1 MNMPTA
7 AMCYAPEFQ
16 VRIKDQAVPAALRA
30 SITSVNYQTGLEGA
44 DRVELSIANENL
56 RWLDHPLLK
65 LDNTLALSMGYA
77 PGPLRQQFVG
87 EIVALSPTFPAS
99 GSPMITVSAQDLR
112 HRLQRGNKVRWF
124 AISAEC
130 LGNIPIPDVDVASMV
145 AAENLLL
152 PIVDPIG
159 AALSVVIGG
168 VEAAVA
174 FGKGD
179 PDAKQKLIRRQGG
192 ESDYDF
198 LRRLCTENGW
208 EMVMDHQGPLGGRR
222 LHFLSLIDSSLKE
235 PVTLRYGQS
244 LIDFTPRISNV
255 GQVAQVAVS
264 FWVSALDLEFTVA
277 AGWDWDRSAL
287 TLDIIPGYGAPEL
300 SARKGAKLDGVM
312 VLNESLT
319 SKTAPRVL
327 VSKLL
332 AKLNNRLT
340 GSGRCVGDPRIQSG
354 TLMRLEGVGKQFGGL
369 YRVTAA
375 THSIDSGGY
384 QTSFE
389 LRKEVWF
396 GSIPLLEQGAVTIE
410 PFGQSL
416 HIGGAA

>member
-1 MNMPTA
+1 MSMPTA
-7 AMCYAPEFQ
+7 AMRYAPEFQ
-16 VRIKDQAVPAALRA
+16 VRINDQAVPAALRA
-30 SITSVNYQTGLEGA
+30 SVTSVSYQTGLEGA

-65 LDNTLALSMGYA
+65 LDHMLALSMGYA
-77 PGPLRQQFVG
+77 PEPLRQQFVG

-112 HRLQRGNKVRWF
+112 HRMQRGNKVRWF

-130 LGNIPIPDVDVASMV
+130 LGNFPIPDAAVAGMV
-145 AAENLLL
+145 SAENVME
-152 PIVDPIG
+152 PILDPIG
-159 AALSVVIGG
+159 AALSVIIGG
-168 VEAAVA
+168 AEAAA
-174 FGKGD
+174 TFGFGS
-179 PDAKQKLIRRQGG
+179 PDAQQKLIRRQRG

-198 LRRLCTENGW
+198 LRRLCSENGW
-208 EMVMDHQGPLGGRR
+208 EMVVDHQGPSGGRR
-222 LHFLSLIDSSLKE
+222 LRFLSLIDSSLTP

-255 GQVAQVAVS
+255 GQVAKVAVS
-264 FWVSALDLEFTVA
+264 FWVAELDLEFTVA

-300 SARKGAKLDGVM
+300 AGGKEANKNPIM
-312 VLNESLT
+312 VLNEPLS
-319 SKTAPRVL
+319 SKSAPRVL

-332 AKLNNRLT
+332 GKLNNRLT
-340 GSGRCVGDPRIQSG
+340 GSGRCVGDPRIQAG

-369 YRVTAA
+369 YRVTSA
-375 THSIDSGGY
+375 THSIDGGGY
-384 QTSFE
+384 LTSFE

-410 PFGQSL
+410 PFGQKIP
-416 HIGGAA
+416 IGA

>member
-1 MNMPTA
+1 MSTPTA

-16 VRIKDQAVPAALRA
+16 IRINNQAVPAALRA
-30 SITSVNYQTGLEGA
+30 SITSASYQTGLEGA

-65 LDNTLALSMGYA
+65 LDNKLVLSIGYA

-112 HRLQRGNKVRWF
+112 HRMQRGNKVRWF

-130 LGNIPIPDVDVASMV
+130 LGNFPIPDTAVASMV
-145 AAENLLL
+145 SAENLMV
-152 PIVDPIG
+152 PIMDPVG

-168 VEAAVA
+168 AAVFVA
-174 FGKGD
+174 RGD
-179 PDAKQKLIRRQGG
+179 PDARQKMIRRQGG

-198 LRRLCTENGW
+198 LRRLCAENGW

-222 LHFLSLIDSSLKE
+222 LHFLSLIDSSLTQ

-255 GQVAQVAVS
+255 GQVARVAVS

-287 TLDIIPGYGAPEL
+287 TLDIVPGFGAPEL
-300 SARKGAKLDGVM
+300 AVGKDANKNPVT
-312 VLNESLT
+312 VLNEPLS
-319 SKTAPRVL
+319 SETAPRVL

-340 GSGRCVGDPRIQSG
+340 GSGRCVGDPRIQAG

-369 YRVTAA
+369 YRVTSA
-375 THSIDSGGY
+375 THSIDGGGY

-396 GSIPLLEQGAVTIE
+396 GSVPLLEQGAVTIE

-416 HIGGAA
+416 RIGGTV

>member
-1 MNMPTA
+1 MSMPNA

-16 VRIKDQAVPAALRA
+16 VRINDQSVPAALRA
-30 SITSVNYQTGLEGA
+30 SMTSVSYQTGLEGA

-65 LDNTLALSMGYA
+65 LDNKLALSMGYA
-77 PGPLRQQFVG
+77 PGPLPQQFVG

-99 GSPMITVSAQDLR
+99 GSPVLTVSAQDLR
-112 HRLQRGNKVRWF
+112 HRMQRGNKVRWF
-124 AISAEC
+124 AIPIEC
-130 LGNIPIPDVDVASMV
+130 LGNFPIPDVAVASMV
-145 AAENLLL
+145 SAENLME

-159 AALSVVIGG
+159 AALSVIIGG
-168 VEAAVA
+168 AEAAATFA
-174 FGKGD
+174 FGS
-179 PDAKQKLIRRQGG
+179 PDAQQKMIRRQGG

-198 LRRLCTENGW
+198 LRRLCAENGW

-222 LHFLSLIDSSLKE
+222 LHFLSLIDSSLTP

-300 SARKGAKLDGVM
+300 AVGKDAHKNPVM
-312 VLNESLT
+312 VLNEPLS

-340 GSGRCVGDPRIQSG
+340 GSGRCLGDPRIQVG
-354 TLMRLEGVGKQFGGL
+354 TVMRLEGVGKQFGGL
-369 YRVTAA
+369 YRVTSA
-375 THSIDSGGY
+375 THSIDGGGY
-384 QTSFE
+384 HTSFE
-389 LRKEVWF
+389 LRKEIWF

-410 PFGQSL
+410 PFGQ
-416 HIGGAA
+416 HIRIGA

>member
-1 MNMPTA
+1 MSMPNA

-16 VRIKDQAVPAALRA
+16 VHINDQAVPAALRA
-30 SITSVNYQTGLEGA
+30 SITSASYQTGLEGA
-44 DRVELSIANENL
+44 DRVDLSIANENL

-65 LDNTLALSMGYA
+65 LDNKLALSMGYA

-87 EIVALSPTFPAS
+87 EIVSLSPTFPAS

-112 HRLQRGNKVRWF
+112 HRMQRGNKVRWF
-124 AISAEC
+124 AISTEC
-130 LGNIPIPDVDVASMV
+130 LGNFPIPDAGVAAMVSGENSMV
-145 AAENLLL
+145 
-152 PIVDPIG
+152 PILDPIG
-159 AALSVVIGG
+159 AALSVIIGG
-168 VEAAVA
+168 VEAAAA
-174 FGKGD
+174 FASGD

-198 LRRLCTENGW
+198 LRKISAENGW
-208 EMVMDHQGPLGGRR
+208 EMVVDHQGPLGGRR
-222 LHFLSLIDSSLKE
+222 LHFMSLIDSSLE
-235 PVTLRYGQS
+235 QPITLRYGQS

-264 FWVSALDLEFTVA
+264 FWVSSLDLEFTVA

-300 SARKGAKLDGVM
+300 SMAKEANKNPVM
-312 VLNESLT
+312 VLNEALD
-319 SKTAPRVL
+319 SKTAPRAL

-340 GSGRCVGDPRIQSG
+340 GSGRCVGDPRIQAG
-354 TLMRLEGVGKQFGGL
+354 ALMRLEGVGKQFGGL
-369 YRVTAA
+369 YRVTSA
-375 THSIDSGGY
+375 THSIDGGGY

-396 GSIPLLEQGAVTIE
+396 GSVPLLEQGAVTIQ
-410 PFGQSL
+410 PFGQNL
-416 HIGGAA
+416 RIGGSA

>member
-1 MNMPTA
+1 M
-7 AMCYAPEFQ
+7 
-16 VRIKDQAVPAALRA
+16 V
-30 SITSVNYQTGLEGA
+30 SG
-44 DRVELSIANENL
+44 ENL
-56 RWLDHPLLK
+56 
-65 LDNTLALSMGYA
+65 M
-77 PGPLRQQFVG
+77 
-87 EIVALSPTFPAS
+87 E
-99 GSPMITVSAQDLR
+99 
-112 HRLQRGNKVRWF
+112 
-124 AISAEC
+124 
-130 LGNIPIPDVDVASMV
+130 
-145 AAENLLL
+145 

-159 AALSVVIGG
+159 AALSVIIGG
-168 VEAAVA
+168 AEAAATFA
-174 FGKGD
+174 FGS
-179 PDAKQKLIRRQGG
+179 PDAQQKMIRRQGG

-198 LRRLCTENGW
+198 LRRLCAENGW

-222 LHFLSLIDSSLKE
+222 LHFLSLIDSSLTP

-300 SARKGAKLDGVM
+300 AVGKDANKNPIM
-312 VLNESLT
+312 VLNEPLS

-340 GSGRCVGDPRIQSG
+340 GSGRCVGDPRIQAC
-354 TLMRLEGVGKQFGGL
+354 TVMRLEGVGKQFGGL
-369 YRVTAA
+369 YRVTSA
-375 THSIDSGGY
+375 THSIDGGGY

-410 PFGQSL
+410 PFGQ
-416 HIGGAA
+416 HIRIGA

>member
-1 MNMPTA
+1 MSTPTA

-16 VRIKDQAVPAALRA
+16 IRINNQAVPAALRA
-30 SITSVNYQTGLEGA
+30 SITSASYQTGLEGA

-65 LDNTLALSMGYA
+65 LDNKLVLSMGYA

-87 EIVALSPTFPAS
+87 EIVALAPTFPAS
-99 GSPMITVSAQDLR
+99 GSPMITLSAQDLR
-112 HRLQRGNKVRWF
+112 HRMQRGNKVRWF
-124 AISAEC
+124 AISADC
-130 LGNIPIPDVDVASMV
+130 LGNFPIPDTAVASMV
-145 AAENLLL
+145 SAENLMV
-152 PIVDPIG
+152 PIMDPIG

-168 VEAAVA
+168 AAVFVA
-174 FGKGD
+174 RGD
-179 PDAKQKLIRRQGG
+179 PDARQKMIRRQGG

-198 LRRLCTENGW
+198 LRRLCAENGW

-222 LHFLSLIDSSLKE
+222 LHFLSLIDSSFTQ

-255 GQVAQVAVS
+255 GQVARVAVS

-300 SARKGAKLDGVM
+300 VVGKDANKNPVT
-312 VLNESLT
+312 VLNEPLS
-319 SKTAPRVL
+319 SETAPRVL

-340 GSGRCVGDPRIQSG
+340 GSGRCVGDPRIQAGS
-354 TLMRLEGVGKQFGGL
+354 LMRLEGVGKQFGGL
-369 YRVTAA
+369 YRVTSA
-375 THSIDSGGY
+375 THSIDGGGY

-396 GSIPLLEQGAVTIE
+396 GSVPLLEQGAVTIE

-416 HIGGAA
+416 RIGGTV

>member
-1 MNMPTA
+1 MSTPTA

-16 VRIKDQAVPAALRA
+16 IRINNQAVPAALRA
-30 SITSVNYQTGLEGA
+30 SITSASYQTGLEGA

-65 LDNTLALSMGYA
+65 LDNKLVLSMGYA

-87 EIVALSPTFPAS
+87 EIVALAPTFPAS

-112 HRLQRGNKVRWF
+112 HRMQRGNKVRWF
-124 AISAEC
+124 AISADC
-130 LGNIPIPDVDVASMV
+130 LGNFPIPDTAVASMV
-145 AAENLLL
+145 SAENLMV
-152 PIVDPIG
+152 PIMDPIG

-168 VEAAVA
+168 AAVFVA
-174 FGKGD
+174 RGD
-179 PDAKQKLIRRQGG
+179 PDARQKMIRRQGG

-198 LRRLCTENGW
+198 LRRLCAENGW

-222 LHFLSLIDSSLKE
+222 LHFLSLIDSSLTQ

-255 GQVAQVAVS
+255 GQVARVAVS

-300 SARKGAKLDGVM
+300 AVGKDANKNPVT
-312 VLNESLT
+312 VLNEPLS
-319 SKTAPRVL
+319 SETAPRVL

-340 GSGRCVGDPRIQSG
+340 GSGRCVGDPRIQAG

-369 YRVTAA
+369 YRVTSA
-375 THSIDSGGY
+375 THSIDGGGY

-396 GSIPLLEQGAVTIE
+396 GSVPLLEQGAVTIE

-416 HIGGAA
+416 RIGGTV

>member
-1 MNMPTA
+1 MSTPTA

-16 VRIKDQAVPAALRA
+16 IRINNQAVPAALRA
-30 SITSVNYQTGLEGA
+30 SITSASYQTGLEGA

-65 LDNTLALSMGYA
+65 LDNKLVLSIGYA

-112 HRLQRGNKVRWF
+112 HRMQRGNKVRWF

-130 LGNIPIPDVDVASMV
+130 LGNFPIPDTAVASMLS
-145 AAENLLL
+145 AENLMV
-152 PIVDPIG
+152 PIMYPIG

-168 VEAAVA
+168 AAVFVA
-174 FGKGD
+174 RGD
-179 PDAKQKLIRRQGG
+179 PDARQKMIRRQGG

-198 LRRLCTENGW
+198 LRRLCAENGW

-222 LHFLSLIDSSLKE
+222 LHFLSLIDSSFTQ

-255 GQVAQVAVS
+255 GQVARVAVS

-287 TLDIIPGYGAPEL
+287 TLDIVPGFGAPEL
-300 SARKGAKLDGVM
+300 AVGKDANKNPVT
-312 VLNESLT
+312 VLNEPLS
-319 SKTAPRVL
+319 SETAPRVL

-340 GSGRCVGDPRIQSG
+340 GSGRCVGDPRIQAG

-369 YRVTAA
+369 YRVTSA
-375 THSIDSGGY
+375 THSIDGGGY

-396 GSIPLLEQGAVTIE
+396 GSVPLLEQGAVTIE

-416 HIGGAA
+416 RIGGTV

>member
-1 MNMPTA
+1 MSAPTA
-7 AMCYAPEFQ
+7 SMRYVPEFQ
-16 VRIKDQAVPAALRA
+16 VCINDQAVPAALRA
-30 SITSVNYQTGLEGA
+30 SITSVSYQTGLEGA
-44 DRVELSIANENL
+44 DRVDLFIANENL

-65 LDNTLALSMGYA
+65 LDNLLALSMGYA
-77 PGPLRQQFVG
+77 PDPLRQQFVG
-87 EIVALSPTFPAS
+87 EIVALSPTFPAG
-99 GSPMITVSAQDLR
+99 GSPMIMVSAQDLR
-112 HRLQRGNKVRWF
+112 HRMQRGNKVRWF

-130 LGNIPIPDVDVASMV
+130 LGNFPSPDVAVASMV
-145 AAENLLL
+145 SAENVME

-159 AALSVVIGG
+159 AALSVIIGG
-168 VEAAVA
+168 SEAAATVA
-174 FGKGD
+174 FGS
-179 PDAKQKLIRRQGG
+179 PDAQQKMIRRQGG

-198 LRRLCTENGW
+198 LRRLCAENGW
-208 EMVMDHQGPLGGRR
+208 EMVVDHQGPSGGRR
-222 LHFLSLIDSSLKE
+222 LHFLSLLDSSLTP
-235 PVTLRYGQS
+235 PVTFRYGQS

-277 AGWDWDRSAL
+277 AGWDWDLSAL

-300 SARKGAKLDGVM
+300 AVGKDANKNPVM
-312 VLNESLT
+312 VLNEPLS

-327 VSKLL
+327 LSKLL

-340 GSGRCVGDPRIQSG
+340 GSGRCVGDPRIQAG
-354 TLMRLEGVGKQFGGL
+354 TLTRLEGVGKQFGGL
-369 YRVTAA
+369 YRVTSA
-375 THSIDSGGY
+375 THTIDSGGY

-410 PFGQSL
+410 PFGQ
-416 HIGGAA
+416 HIRIGA